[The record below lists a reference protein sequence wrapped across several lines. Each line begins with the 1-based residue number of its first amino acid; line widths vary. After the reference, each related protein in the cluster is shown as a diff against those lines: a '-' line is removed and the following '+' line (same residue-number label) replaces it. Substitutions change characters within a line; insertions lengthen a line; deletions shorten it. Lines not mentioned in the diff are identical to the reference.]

1 MRSLTFFLLLLIPLH
16 AAPAQ
21 WRLTLLRGSGTVW
34 GHSREESSPDHPAFL
49 PDRPMS
55 FALAIGRDA
64 GRQRVTID
72 LRRTSADLAL
82 RGPGTTIVTRGV
94 LHASS
99 AALEVARRLA
109 GAAGRPTLHGGI
121 GVTVERWHFDLGAS
135 DARWRLG
142 GRGALEVGLPIHGR
156 WDAVLRGELA
166 ASSSIFTAVELPE
179 GYVRRAGWRT
189 GVLLGLA
196 RRW

>member
-1 MRSLTFFLLLLIPLH
+1 MRSLTFFLLFLIPLH
-16 AAPAQ
+16 PAAAQ
-21 WRLTLLRGSGTVW
+21 WRLTLRQGTGSVW
-34 GHSREESSPDHPAFL
+34 GHSRDEGSPDHPAFL

-55 FALAIGRDA
+55 FALAISRDV

-99 AALEVARRLA
+99 AALEAARRLA

-121 GVTVERWHFDLGAS
+121 GVAVERWQFDLGAS
-135 DARWRLG
+135 DARWRVG

-166 ASSSIFTAVELPE
+166 ASASIFTTDELPE
-179 GYVRRAGWRT
+179 GYVRKTGWRRGGAI
-189 GVLLGLA
+189 GVGW
-196 RRW
+196 RW